1 MDYENEFVKANNYA
15 LKCMRV
21 AFIVLLLS
29 WILNVLHIFIIDQ
42 TLMDRAFIGL
52 TVCFALG
59 YMVKYTIGFDKEIA
73 NYIMLF
79 LLVAQITFGNVQL
92 AYHGTLFMIFPMVCS
107 VLYNED
113 KYKIYTFILT
123 AVGFV
128 VMVLA
133 GYSFGLCDAN
143 MLLLTTTTRDQTA
156 QLLLSGD
163 FEINSDVVSLLL
175 FYVFPRIMTLFAF
188 NSVLNYIKN
197 SIREKTMKEHESRRM
212 AEAEKLA
219 NQAKSSFLANMS
231 HEIRTPI
238 NTVLGLDTMILRE
251 SRDSNIRKYALNIQ
265 SAGHSLLSI
274 INDILD
280 FSKIESG
287 KMEII
292 PVEYDMASLI
302 SDVTNMIT
310 PKAADKGLTLNI
322 RADETI
328 PVKLFGDDVRIRQVL
343 INLLTNAVK
352 YTPEGEV
359 TLTVEWV
366 RHGDDAVIHYS
377 VKDTG
382 IGIAKDDLEKLFEE
396 FVRIEE
402 KRNRNI
408 EGTGLGI
415 NIVTML
421 LKLMGSKLLVDS
433 VYGEGSDFHFTLVQR
448 IVDDAPIGDIKE
460 RIASMADEY
469 VYNAAYRLPEVSLL
483 VVDDNAMNR
492 LVFTELLKD
501 LECDIDEADSGKK
514 CLELVTDKK
523 YDIIFMDHLMPQMDG
538 IETLHHMQEM
548 GDYINKDTPVIILTA
563 NAISGA
569 KENYLEEGFDDF
581 LSKPVDPDKLEKL
594 VIDIIPDNKKVLV
607 ENREEDGND
616 GNENIDEIDI
626 ALPEVEGVDWDYA
639 LLKLKKLSIL
649 QSMVKDFIMTA
660 DDNISELKRLY
671 EDIVRADYSNS
682 KSNDKMDNMKA
693 EEAGGSENIELVD
706 AYSAYRIKVH
716 AMKNNAATIGAIGTS
731 TLAKLLENA
740 AKNHDRKRLD
750 SIMEVF
756 EEDWNR
762 LGGLLKD
769 AFRVDEDAAADHKES
784 VDRDTL
790 DSLLHAL
797 SEAID
802 DLDGDTI
809 DEIIKQLGTYKHDD
823 QGTELLD
830 KLNKAAFN
838 MDYDEAM
845 ELIKEWKSHFSD
857 TTFVLMK

>member
-1 MDYENEFVKANNYA
+1 MNTTMDNTKDYESEFVNANNYT

-29 WILNVLHIFIIDQ
+29 WTLNMLHIFIIDQ
-42 TLMDRAFIGL
+42 TLMDRAFIGTIICL
-52 TVCFALG
+52 LLG
-59 YMVKYTIGFDKEIA
+59 YVVRFLLGFEKKIS

-79 LLVAQITFGNVQL
+79 LLVAQISFANVQL

-123 AVGFV
+123 AAGFMFV
-128 VMVLA
+128 VLA
-133 GYSFGLCDAN
+133 GYNFGLCDAN
-143 MLLLTTTTRDQTA
+143 MMILTTTTKANTA
-156 QLLLSGD
+156 NSLLSGD
-163 FEINSDVVSLLL
+163 YQINSDVVSLVL
-175 FYVFPRIMTLFAF
+175 FYVFPRVITLFAF

-197 SIREKTMKEHESRRM
+197 SIREKTMKEQESRQL
-212 AEAEKLA
+212 AETEKLA

-251 SRDSNIRKYALNIQ
+251 SDDANIRKYALNIQ

-292 PVEYDMASLI
+292 PVEYEMASLI
-302 SDVTNMIT
+302 SDVTNMIA
-310 PKAADKGLTLNI
+310 PKADDKGLTLNV
-322 RADETI
+322 RADESI
-328 PVKLFGDDVRIRQVL
+328 PAKLYGDDVRIRQVL

-359 TLTVEWV
+359 TLTVEWT
-366 RHGDDAVIHYS
+366 RHGDEAVVHYS

-382 IGIAKDDLEKLFEE
+382 IGIAKEDLEKLFQE

-421 LKLMGSKLLVDS
+421 LNLMDSKLMVDS
-433 VYGEGSDFHFTLVQR
+433 VYGEGSDFYFALVQR
-448 IVDDAPIGDIKE
+448 IVDDSPIGDIKE

-469 VYNAAYRLPEVSLL
+469 SYSAAYRLPEVSLL

-501 LECDIDEADSGKK
+501 LECDIDEADSGRK
-514 CLELVTDKK
+514 CLELVADKK

-538 IETLHHMQEM
+538 IETFHRMQEM

-569 KENYLEEGFDDF
+569 KESYLHEGFDDF
-581 LSKPVDPDKLEKL
+581 LSKPVDPDKLEKMIL
-594 VIDIIPDNKKVLV
+594 SMIPD
-607 ENREEDGND
+607 D
-616 GNENIDEIDI
+616 
-626 ALPEVEGVDWDYA
+626 
-639 LLKLKKLSIL
+639 KKLP
-649 QSMVKDFIMTA
+649 K
-660 DDNISELKRLY
+660 EK
-671 EDIVRADYSNS
+671 
-682 KSNDKMDNMKA
+682 
-693 EEAGGSENIELVD
+693 EEAGKDTYKESKWYDHIEGIDSETGIKNSASEELFR
-706 AYSAYRIKVH
+706 S
-716 AMKNNAATIGAIGTS
+716 
-731 TLAKLLENA
+731 LLEMFYESIQ
-740 AKNHDRKRLD
+740 DRFEEL
-750 SIMEVF
+750 EGF
-756 EEDWNR
+756 YLEEDWDNYAIKIHALKSSAR
-762 LGGLLKD
+762 LVGALELGDKAQLLEGAGK
-769 AFRVDEDAAADHKES
+769 AHDAAYIHKNHPAVMKDYVGYREILKKVFPKES
-784 VDRDTL
+784 VDDSADQLATDSDAL
-790 DSLLHAL
+790 DDNKQDKPVIEKEQLHDIYEKIRVAADEVD
-797 SEAID
+797 S
-802 DLDGDTI
+802 DTI
-809 DEIIKQLGTYKHDD
+809 DELLK
-823 QGTELLD
+823 ELSKYSLSEED
-830 KLNKAAFN
+830 AGIYSSISRCVANY
-838 MDYDEAM
+838 DYDGIIET
-845 ELIKEWKSHFSD
+845 L
-857 TTFVLMK
+857 V